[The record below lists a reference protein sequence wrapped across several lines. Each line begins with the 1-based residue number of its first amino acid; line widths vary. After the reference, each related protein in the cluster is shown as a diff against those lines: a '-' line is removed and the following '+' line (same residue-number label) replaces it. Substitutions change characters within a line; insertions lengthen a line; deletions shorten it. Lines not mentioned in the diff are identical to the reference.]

1 MPLLIVK
8 PEEIRARL
16 NRDTTIPD
24 IIKDYAVKENSFR
37 VQLKIEKIPV
47 DIMINLTFDSYANG
61 VIYFSYSGNIPKVF
75 LSLLKGIIKDRT
87 KGVITIEDEF
97 ILLHVY
103 EVLPESMAQ
112 IRIKHITFEQGFY
125 KIDFDL

>member
-37 VQLKIEKIPV
+37 VQLKNEKIPV
-47 DIMINLTFDSYANG
+47 DIKINLTFDSYANG

-103 EVLPESMAQ
+103 EVLPESMVQ